1 MRRRRNLTSNGGG
14 AERGHEAS
22 RDYEP
27 GLAYR
32 LAIRRRR
39 TNLALLGVLA
49 LALGLG
55 LGLLYTWVISPVQY
69 IDTAP
74 NSLRAADQADYIQ
87 LAARAY
93 SVDGDLGRARTRL
106 ALLGL
111 RDPAQGVATQAQ
123 RAAAAGDQA
132 GQQALAALA
141 AAISGTPTATPTAP
155 TGTAG
160 SATDVTGA
168 LESGTGTE
176 GAAATESA
184 VETASATMTPSAS
197 PTPTETPRPTDT
209 VVPSITPQLLPTRT
223 ATPTELAAFVFVG
236 QQQVCDPRLTQP
248 LIQVVTEDAQGN
260 QIAGVE
266 VVVTWDNGFDHFFTG
281 LKPELGAGYGDFTM
295 TSGVVYSVHLAQSPG
310 VSIEGL
316 SSESC
321 SAPGG
326 QPYPGSILLIFKQP
340 G

>member
-1 MRRRRNLTSNGGG
+1 MRRRRNLPSNGGG
-14 AERGHEAS
+14 AD

-39 TNLALLGVLA
+39 LNLALLGVLA

-111 RDPAQGVATQAQ
+111 RDPAQGVAAQAQ
-123 RAAAAGDQA
+123 RAAAGGDQA

-155 TGTAG
+155 AGTAG
-160 SATDVTGA
+160 SATDLTGSP
-168 LESGTGTE
+168 ESSTGTDS
-176 GAAATESA
+176 AA
-184 VETASATMTPSAS
+184 VTASATVTPSPSAS

-295 TSGVVYSVHLAQSPG
+295 SSGVVYSVHLAQSPG